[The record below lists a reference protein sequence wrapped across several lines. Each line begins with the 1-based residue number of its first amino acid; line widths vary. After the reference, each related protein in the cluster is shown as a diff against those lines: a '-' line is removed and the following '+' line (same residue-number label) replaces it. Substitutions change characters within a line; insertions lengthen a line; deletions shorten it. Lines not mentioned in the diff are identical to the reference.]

1 MATHETKEATTVLS
15 AGTLTGD
22 EVKNSAGEKI
32 GKVEELM
39 IDIESGSV
47 SYAVL
52 SFGGFMGI
60 GNKYF
65 AIPWAMLEIDT
76 EEKCFRLDVTKE
88 ALEEAPGFD
97 KDNWP
102 QVVTRDWLSDLYVY
116 YDLPP
121 YWL

>member
-1 MATHETKEATTVLS
+1 
-15 AGTLTGD
+15 
-22 EVKNSAGEKI
+22 
-32 GKVEELM
+32 M